1 MEIIELEHWERTP
14 EEPGRLRYAG
24 QPKAAEVF
32 KELKYRLESQGYLPD
47 EYFLLDTKWENGREI
62 PKDADIFCTVDYG
75 GSEGIYI
82 DIYLK
87 WYEEGRPVTK
97 NFITGKTLEE
107 SGDALDRMFLTASA
121 VTKAFHGER
130 ASHARY
136 LRAGETEPSTT
147 KIVSLNEN
155 ERQMIVHA
163 LLSSSRQQTGQALEE
178 EKLLRRLTGSIT
190 EYMNQ
195 TGQFPMTL
203 SAYDRAILAVRD
215 ENVKEFEQVYSEA
228 SEQPAQAA
236 ELLSETAGR
245 PGPSGRQMMTFLL
258 SADRR
263 FSQDDYLRAC
273 QKAAGTGDLK
283 RLFLLVENAE
293 HCVED
298 MTPAF
303 YGAVIRNILMVYPE
317 NDWMAGKL
325 FRNYTAEQK
334 EASPADLL
342 LMAVIHKQEAI
353 AKELIEKG
361 IYANVYAAEVIRR
374 LKSEHLEWLT
384 ESFTE
389 KENCVS
395 IYNFSAVRACMET
408 DQIKAAE
415 NLLERGMDFKRF
427 LIWMKDSGYQAP
439 DTAQKA
445 LEDHWKTLQLTRKS
459 AENPKL
465 DGQQL
470 V

>member
-1 MEIIELEHWERTP
+1 M
-14 EEPGRLRYAG
+14 
-24 QPKAAEVF
+24 
-32 KELKYRLESQGYLPD
+32 KYRLESQGYLPD

-245 PGPSGRQMMTFLL
+245 QMMTFLL

-395 IYNFSAVRACMET
+395 IYNFSALRACMET

-445 LEDHWKTLQLTRKS
+445 LEDHWKTLRLTRKS

>member
-1 MEIIELEHWERTP
+1 MKRIELELWEPSQEDPRI
-14 EEPGRLRYAG
+14 LKYMG

-32 KELKYRLESQGYLPD
+32 KELKYRLETQGCLPD
-47 EYFLLDTKWENGREI
+47 EYFLLDLRWENGREI
-62 PKDADIFCTVDYG
+62 PKDSELFCTVNYG

-130 ASHARY
+130 TSHVRY
-136 LRAGETEPSTT
+136 LKTGEAEPSTT
-147 KIVSLNEN
+147 KTVSLNEK
-155 ERQMIVHA
+155 ERQMLVRA
-163 LLSSSRQQTGQALEE
+163 LLSSRHQQAGQAPEE

-190 EYMNQ
+190 EYISQ
-195 TGQFPMTL
+195 TGQLPMTL

-215 ENVKEFEQVYSEA
+215 ENVKEFEQIYSEA
-228 SEQPAQAA
+228 SEQPVQAA

-317 NDWMAGKL
+317 NDWMAGEL
-325 FRNYTAEQK
+325 FRNYTTEQK
-334 EASPADLL
+334 EASPAELL
-342 LMAVIHKQEAI
+342 IMAVIHKQEAI

-361 IYANVYAAEVIRR
+361 IHANVYAAEVIRR

-384 ESFTE
+384 ESFTK

-395 IYNFSAVRACMET
+395 IYNFSALRACMET

-427 LIWMKDSGYQAP
+427 LIWMKNSGYQGP

-445 LEDHWKTLQLTRKS
+445 LEDYWKALQLTRKS
-459 AENPKL
+459 AEALKL

>member
-1 MEIIELEHWERTP
+1 MEIIELEHWERIP
-14 EEPGRLRYAG
+14 EEPGRLRYIG
-24 QPKAAEVF
+24 QPKAAEIF

-136 LRAGETEPSTT
+136 LRAGTTEPSTT

-155 ERQMIVHA
+155 ERQILVHA
-163 LLSSSRQQTGQALEE
+163 LFSSSHQKTGQIPEE

-190 EYMNQ
+190 EYISQ
-195 TGQFPMTL
+195 TGQLPITL

-228 SEQPAQAA
+228 SKQPVQAT

-293 HCVED
+293 HCVEN

-317 NDWMAGKL
+317 NDWMAGEL

-342 LMAVIHKQEAI
+342 IMAVIHKQEEI

-361 IYANVYAAEVIRR
+361 IHANVCAAEVIRR
-374 LKSEHLEWLT
+374 LKIEKLEWLT
-384 ESFTE
+384 ESFT
-389 KENCVS
+389 KNANCVS
-395 IYNFSAVRACMET
+395 IYNFSALRACMET

-439 DTAQKA
+439 DTAQKV
-445 LEDHWKTLQLTRKS
+445 LEDHWKALQLTRKS
-459 AENPKL
+459 AEAPKL